1 MYLMLSAGVFL
12 WLVYGI
18 RLYSLPFIL
27 ANSVTLALTLA
38 ILGLKIRHKQ
48 VVQGFLAQ
56 SLWIQMYFGIYIWCF
71 DQ

>member
-48 VVQGFLAQ
+48 VV
-56 SLWIQMYFGIYIWCF
+56 
-71 DQ
+71 